1 MVVTYQT
8 FWGRIELKASVL
20 CFRAAVLLVIVGM
33 LWGIVMGISED
44 HSAMPAH
51 AHLNLLGWV
60 SLFLSGIYYKLHPSL
75 EDAKSAMA
83 QIWIWIIGTIV
94 LAIGVA
100 MVHTGHA
107 AGDPIAAIG
116 SFIVPL
122 GILVFG
128 WLVYRGERVETTAK
142 LASATR

>member
-1 MVVTYQT
+1 
-8 FWGRIELKASVL
+8 
-20 CFRAAVLLVIVGM
+20 
-33 LWGIVMGISED
+33 
-44 HSAMPAH
+44 
-51 AHLNLLGWV
+51 
-60 SLFLSGIYYKLHPSL
+60 
-75 EDAKSAMA
+75 MA

-116 SFIVPL
+116 SFIVLL

>member
-1 MVVTYQT
+1 M
-8 FWGRIELKASVL
+8 KASSL
-20 CFRAAVLLVIVGM
+20 CFQAAVLFVIAGM
-33 LWGIVMGISED
+33 VWGIVMAISED

-60 SLFLSGIYYKLHPSL
+60 SLFLFGFYYKLHPSL

-100 MVHTGHA
+100 MVHTGHPG
-107 AGDPIAAIG
+107 GDPIAAIG
-116 SFIVPL
+116 SFIVL
-122 GILVFG
+122 LDTLLFG
-128 WLVYRGERVETTAK
+128 WLVYRGERLDMAGK
-142 LASATR
+142 MASATR